1 MIYLFYQDKHF
12 RIRLVVLFITLLLI
26 AVILK
31 VFYIQV
37 FQYQKLN
44 SLANDLW
51 QRNLPITADRGLILD
66 RNGKVLASNIT
77 TTSLYLV
84 PNQIKDKETVAKT
97 LSEILKVSYEE
108 MYKHVSK
115 KTSIERVHPEGRQL
129 SFEIADKINSYNYDG
144 VYLLKEAKRYYPY
157 NELLSHVLGYV
168 GIDSQGLSGL
178 ELKYDKELTGT
189 SGSIKYYSDAK
200 GNRLKK
206 AEEYTEPT
214 SGNNIYL
221 TIDLDLQQAIEREL
235 DNAVDKYNPEHALA
249 IAMNPKTGE
258 ILGMSSRPSYNP
270 NDYQTYTQ
278 EVLSRNLPIW
288 MTYEPGSTMKIT
300 TLAAA
305 INENVV
311 NLFTDTFY
319 DSGSINVD
327 GATIHCWK
335 AGGHGAQTF
344 LNVVENSCNPG
355 FVNLGFRLGK
365 EKLFK
370 YIHNLGFGEKTGID
384 LTGEATGIL
393 FNLDKV
399 GNVELATT
407 AFGQGVSVTPIQQVR
422 SVSAIVNGGTLYQP
436 YIVKKIENTTTKET
450 ISEVN
455 PIAIRRVISEE
466 TSSLVRFALENVV
479 AHGSGRNA
487 YIENYRIGGKT
498 GTAQKVSNGRY
509 MVGNYI
515 LSFIGFLPADAPE
528 IVLYVAIDNP
538 KGVTQYGGVV
548 AAPIAKAIF
557 QSYIAKNNISKS
569 KETIPKTYNWM
580 DTKYSILPSVIGKT
594 IKEANSILKN
604 YKIEYSGD
612 GDKIIYQS
620 PEPDYYVADDSTV
633 KLMLGD

>member
-1 MIYLFYQDKHF
+1 MFYQDKHF
-12 RIRLVVLFITLLLI
+12 RIRLVVLFVTLLLI

-51 QRNLPITADRGLILD
+51 QRNLPITPDRGLILD

-84 PNQIKDKETVAKT
+84 PNQIKNKEEVAKT
-97 LSEILKVSYEE
+97 LSEILEVPYDE

-115 KTSIERVHPEGRQL
+115 RTSIERVHPEGRQL

-144 VYLLKEAKRYYPY
+144 IYLLKEAKRYYPY
-157 NELLSHVLGYV
+157 NDLLSHVLGYV
-168 GIDSQGLSGL
+168 GIDNQGLSGL
-178 ELKYDKELTGT
+178 ELKYNEELTGT

-200 GNRLKK
+200 GNRLNK
-206 AEEYTEPT
+206 AEEYKEAI
-214 SGNNIYL
+214 SGNNVYL
-221 TIDLDLQQAIEREL
+221 TIDLDLQQSVEREL
-235 DNAVDKYNPEHALA
+235 DNAVAKYNPEHALA
-249 IAMNPKTGE
+249 IAINPKTGE
-258 ILGMSSRPSYNP
+258 ILAMASRPSYNP

-300 TLAAA
+300 TISAA
-305 INENVV
+305 INEGVV
-311 NLFTDTFY
+311 NLFTDTFF

-335 AGGHGAQTF
+335 SGGHGAQTF

-370 YIHNLGFGEKTGID
+370 YIKDFGFGEKTGID
-384 LTGEATGIL
+384 LTGEAKGIL
-393 FNLDKV
+393 FDLDRV

-407 AFGQGVSVTPIQQVR
+407 AFGQGISVTPIQQVR
-422 SVSAIVNGGTLYQP
+422 SVSAAVNGGTLYQP
-436 YIVKKIENTTTKET
+436 YIVKRVENATTKET

-455 PIAIRRVISEE
+455 PTVIKQVITEE
-466 TSSLVRFALENVV
+466 SSKLVRFALENVV

-498 GTAQKVSNGRY
+498 GTAQKVNNGRY

-515 LSFIGFLPADAPE
+515 LSFIGFLPADDPE
-528 IVLYVAIDNP
+528 IVLYVAVDNP

-557 QSYIAKNNISKS
+557 SSYIEMNNVPKS
-569 KETIPKTYNWM
+569 KDTIPKTYNWL
-580 DTKYSILPSVIGKT
+580 DTKYSILPNVIGKT
-594 IKEANSILKN
+594 IKEANNILKD
-604 YKIEYSGD
+604 YKIEYSGE
-612 GDKIIYQS
+612 GNKVIYQS
-620 PEPDYYVADDSTV
+620 PEPEYYVSDGSTV

>member
-1 MIYLFYQDKHF
+1 MFYQDKHF
-12 RIRLVVLFITLLLI
+12 RIRLVVLFVTLLLI

-51 QRNLPITADRGLILD
+51 QRNLPITPDRGLILD

-84 PNQIKDKETVAKT
+84 PNQIKNKEEVAKT
-97 LSEILKVSYEE
+97 LSEILEVPYDE

-115 KTSIERVHPEGRQL
+115 RTSIERVHPEGRQL

-144 VYLLKEAKRYYPY
+144 IYLLKEAKRYYPY
-157 NELLSHVLGYV
+157 NDLLSHVLGYV
-168 GIDSQGLSGL
+168 GIDNQGLSGL
-178 ELKYDKELTGT
+178 ELKYNEELTGT

-200 GNRLKK
+200 GNRLNK
-206 AEEYTEPT
+206 AEEYKEAIC
-214 SGNNIYL
+214 GNNVYL
-221 TIDLDLQQAIEREL
+221 TIDLDLQQSVEREL
-235 DNAVDKYNPEHALA
+235 DNAVAKYNPEHALA
-249 IAMNPKTGE
+249 IAINPKTGE
-258 ILGMSSRPSYNP
+258 ILAMASRPSYNP
-270 NDYQTYTQ
+270 NEYQTYTQ

-300 TLAAA
+300 TLSAA
-305 INENVV
+305 INEGVV
-311 NLFTDTFY
+311 NLFTDTFF

-335 AGGHGAQTF
+335 SGGHGAQTF

-370 YIHNLGFGEKTGID
+370 YIKDFGFGEKTGID
-384 LTGEATGIL
+384 LTGEAKGIL
-393 FNLDKV
+393 FDLDRV

-407 AFGQGVSVTPIQQVR
+407 AFGQGISVTPIQQVR
-422 SVSAIVNGGTLYQP
+422 SVSAAINGGTLYQP
-436 YIVKKIENTTTKET
+436 YIVKRVENATTKET

-455 PIAIRRVISEE
+455 PTVIRQVITEE
-466 TSSLVRFALENVV
+466 SSKLVRFALENVV

-498 GTAQKVSNGRY
+498 GTAQKVNNGRY

-515 LSFIGFLPADAPE
+515 LSFIGFLPADDPE
-528 IVLYVAIDNP
+528 IVLYVAVDNP

-557 QSYIAKNNISKS
+557 SSYIEMNNVPKS
-569 KETIPKTYNWM
+569 KDTIPKTYNWL
-580 DTKYSILPSVIGKT
+580 DTKYSILPNVIGKT
-594 IKEANSILKN
+594 IKEANNILKD
-604 YKIEYSGD
+604 YKIEYSGE
-612 GDKIIYQS
+612 GNKVIYQS
-620 PEPDYYVADDSTV
+620 PEPEYYVSDDSTV

>member
-1 MIYLFYQDKHF
+1 MFYQDKHF
-12 RIRLVVLFITLLLI
+12 RIRLVVLFVTLLLI

-51 QRNLPITADRGLILD
+51 QRNLPITPDRGLILD

-84 PNQIKDKETVAKT
+84 PNQIKNKEEVAKT
-97 LSEILKVSYEE
+97 LSEILEVPYDE

-115 KTSIERVHPEGRQL
+115 RTSIERVHPEGRQL

-144 VYLLKEAKRYYPY
+144 IYLLKEAKRYYPY
-157 NELLSHVLGYV
+157 NDLLSHVLGYV
-168 GIDSQGLSGL
+168 GIDNQGLSGL
-178 ELKYDKELTGT
+178 ELKYNEELTGT

-200 GNRLKK
+200 GNRLNK
-206 AEEYTEPT
+206 AEEYKEAI
-214 SGNNIYL
+214 SGNNVYL
-221 TIDLDLQQAIEREL
+221 TIDLDLQQSVEREL
-235 DNAVDKYNPEHALA
+235 DNAVAKYNPEHALA
-249 IAMNPKTGE
+249 IAINPKTGE
-258 ILGMSSRPSYNP
+258 ILAMASRPSYNP
-270 NDYQTYTQ
+270 NEYQTYTQ

-300 TLAAA
+300 TLSAA
-305 INENVV
+305 INEGVV
-311 NLFTDTFY
+311 NLFTDTFF

-335 AGGHGAQTF
+335 SGGHGAQTF

-370 YIHNLGFGEKTGID
+370 YIKDFGFGEKTGID
-384 LTGEATGIL
+384 LTGEAKGIL
-393 FNLDKV
+393 FDLDRV

-407 AFGQGVSVTPIQQVR
+407 AFGQGISVTPIQQVR
-422 SVSAIVNGGTLYQP
+422 SVSAAINGGTLYQP
-436 YIVKKIENTTTKET
+436 YIVKRVENATTKET

-455 PIAIRRVISEE
+455 PTVIRQVITEE
-466 TSSLVRFALENVV
+466 SSKLVRFALENVV

-498 GTAQKVSNGRY
+498 GTAQKVNNGRY

-515 LSFIGFLPADAPE
+515 LSFIGFLPADDPE
-528 IVLYVAIDNP
+528 IVLYVAVDNP

-557 QSYIAKNNISKS
+557 SSYIEMNNVPKS
-569 KETIPKTYNWM
+569 KDTIPKTYNWL
-580 DTKYSILPSVIGKT
+580 DTKYSILPNVIGKT
-594 IKEANSILKN
+594 IKEANNILKD
-604 YKIEYSGD
+604 YKIEYSGE
-612 GDKIIYQS
+612 GNKVIYQS
-620 PEPDYYVADDSTV
+620 PEPEYYVSDDSTV

>member
-1 MIYLFYQDKHF
+1 MFYQDKHF
-12 RIRLVVLFITLLLI
+12 RIRLVVLFVTLLLI

-51 QRNLPITADRGLILD
+51 QRNLPITPDRGLILD

-84 PNQIKDKETVAKT
+84 PNQIKNKEEVAKT
-97 LSEILKVSYEE
+97 LSEILEVPYDE

-115 KTSIERVHPEGRQL
+115 RTSIERVHPEGRQL

-144 VYLLKEAKRYYPY
+144 IYLLKEAKRYYPY
-157 NELLSHVLGYV
+157 NDLLSHVLGYV
-168 GIDSQGLSGL
+168 GIDNQGLSGL
-178 ELKYDKELTGT
+178 ELKYNEELTGT

-200 GNRLKK
+200 GNRLNK
-206 AEEYTEPT
+206 AEEYKEAI
-214 SGNNIYL
+214 SGNNVYL
-221 TIDLDLQQAIEREL
+221 TIDLDLQQSVEREL
-235 DNAVDKYNPEHALA
+235 DNAVAKYNPEHALA
-249 IAMNPKTGE
+249 IAINPKTGE
-258 ILGMSSRPSYNP
+258 ILAMASRPSYNP
-270 NDYQTYTQ
+270 NEYQTYTQ

-300 TLAAA
+300 TLSAA
-305 INENVV
+305 INEGVV
-311 NLFTDTFY
+311 NLFTDTFF

-335 AGGHGAQTF
+335 SGGHGAQTF

-370 YIHNLGFGEKTGID
+370 YIKDFGFGEKTGID
-384 LTGEATGIL
+384 LTGEAKGIL
-393 FNLDKV
+393 FDLDRV

-407 AFGQGVSVTPIQQVR
+407 AFGQGISVTPIQQVR
-422 SVSAIVNGGTLYQP
+422 SVSAAVNGGTLYQP
-436 YIVKKIENTTTKET
+436 YIVKRVENATTKET

-455 PIAIRRVISEE
+455 PTVIKQVITEE
-466 TSSLVRFALENVV
+466 SSKLVRFALENVV

-498 GTAQKVSNGRY
+498 GTAQKVNNGRY

-515 LSFIGFLPADAPE
+515 LSFIGFLPADDPE
-528 IVLYVAIDNP
+528 IVLYVAVDNP

-557 QSYIAKNNISKS
+557 SSYIEMNNVPKS
-569 KETIPKTYNWM
+569 KDTIPKTYNWL
-580 DTKYSILPSVIGKT
+580 DTKYSILPNVIGKT
-594 IKEANSILKN
+594 IKEANNILKD
-604 YKIEYSGD
+604 YKIEYSGE
-612 GDKIIYQS
+612 GNKVIYQS
-620 PEPDYYVADDSTV
+620 PEPEYYVSDDSTV

>member
-1 MIYLFYQDKHF
+1 MFYQDKHF
-12 RIRLVVLFITLLLI
+12 RMRLVVLFVTLLLI

-51 QRNLPITADRGLILD
+51 QRNLPITPDRGLILD

-84 PNQIKDKETVAKT
+84 PNQIKNKEEVAKT
-97 LSEILKVSYEE
+97 LSEILEVSYEE

-115 KTSIERVHPEGRQL
+115 RTSIERVHPEGRQL

-157 NELLSHVLGYV
+157 NDLLSHVLGYV
-168 GIDSQGLSGL
+168 GIDNQGLSGL

-200 GNRLKK
+200 GNRLNK
-206 AEEYTEPT
+206 AEEYKEAI
-214 SGNNIYL
+214 SGNNVYL
-221 TIDLDLQQAIEREL
+221 TIDLDLQQSVEREL
-235 DNAVDKYNPEHALA
+235 DNAVAKYDPEHALA

-258 ILGMSSRPSYNP
+258 IIAMASRPSYNP

-300 TLAAA
+300 TLSAA
-305 INENVV
+305 INERVV

-319 DSGSINVD
+319 DSGSVNVD

-370 YIHNLGFGEKTGID
+370 YIKDFGFGEKTGID
-384 LTGEATGIL
+384 LTGEAKGIL
-393 FNLDKV
+393 FDLNRV

-422 SVSAIVNGGTLYQP
+422 SVSAAVNGGTLYQP
-436 YIVKKIENTTTKET
+436 YIVKKVENASTKEI

-455 PIAIRRVISEE
+455 PTAIRKVITEE
-466 TSSLVRFALENVV
+466 SSKLVRFALENVV

-498 GTAQKVSNGRY
+498 GTAQKVNNGRY

-515 LSFIGFLPADAPE
+515 LSFIGFLPADDPE

-548 AAPIAKAIF
+548 AAPIAKAVF
-557 QSYIAKNNISKS
+557 SSYIELNNIPKS
-569 KETIPKTYNWM
+569 KDTIPKTYNWL
-580 DTKYSILPSVIGKT
+580 DTKYSILPNVIGKT

-604 YKIEYSGD
+604 YKIEYSGE
-612 GDKIIYQS
+612 GNKVIYQS
-620 PEPDYYVADDSTV
+620 PEPEYYVSDSSTV
-633 KLMLGD
+633 KLMLGN

>member
-1 MIYLFYQDKHF
+1 MFYQDKHF
-12 RIRLVVLFITLLLI
+12 RIRIVVLFVTLLLI

-51 QRNLPITADRGLILD
+51 QRNLPITPDRGLILD
-66 RNGKVLASNIT
+66 RNGQVLASNIT

-84 PNQIKDKETVAKT
+84 PNQIKNKEEVAKT
-97 LSEILKVSYEE
+97 LSEILGVSYEE

-157 NELLSHVLGYV
+157 DDLLSHVLGYV
-168 GIDSQGLSGL
+168 GIDNQGLSGL
-178 ELKYDKELTGT
+178 ELKYDEELTGT

-200 GNRLKK
+200 GNRLNK
-206 AEEYTEPT
+206 AEEYKEAI
-214 SGNNIYL
+214 SGNNVYL
-221 TIDLDLQQAIEREL
+221 TIDLDLQQSVEREL
-235 DNAVDKYNPEHALA
+235 DNAVAKYNPEHALA

-258 ILGMSSRPSYNP
+258 ILAMASRPSYNP
-270 NDYQTYTQ
+270 NEYQTYTQ

-300 TLAAA
+300 TLSAA
-305 INENVV
+305 INEGVV

-335 AGGHGAQTF
+335 SGGHGAQTF

-365 EKLFK
+365 EKLFQ
-370 YIHNLGFGEKTGID
+370 YIKDFGFGEKTGID
-384 LTGEATGIL
+384 LTGEAKGIL
-393 FNLDKV
+393 FDLDKV

-422 SVSAIVNGGTLYQP
+422 SVSAAVNGGTLYQP
-436 YIVKKIENTTTKET
+436 YIVKRVENATTKET

-455 PIAIRRVISEE
+455 PTAIRQVITEE
-466 TSSLVRFALENVV
+466 SSKLVRFALENVV

-498 GTAQKVSNGRY
+498 GTAQKVNNGRY

-515 LSFIGFLPADAPE
+515 LSFIGFLPADDPE

-557 QSYIAKNNISKS
+557 SSYIEMNNIPKS
-569 KETIPKTYNWM
+569 KETIPKTYNWL
-580 DTKYSILPSVIGKT
+580 DTKYSILPNVIGKT
-594 IKEANSILKN
+594 IKEANTILKD
-604 YKIEYSGD
+604 YKIEYSGE
-612 GDKIIYQS
+612 GNKIIYQS
-620 PEPDYYVADDSTV
+620 PEPEYYVSDGSTV

>member
-1 MIYLFYQDKHF
+1 MFYQDKHF
-12 RIRLVVLFITLLLI
+12 RIRLVVLFVTLLLI

-51 QRNLPITADRGLILD
+51 QRNLPITPDRGLILD

-84 PNQIKDKETVAKT
+84 PNQIKNKEEVAKT
-97 LSEILKVSYEE
+97 LSEILEVPYDE

-115 KTSIERVHPEGRQL
+115 RTSIERVHPEGRQL

-144 VYLLKEAKRYYPY
+144 IYLLKEAKRYYPY
-157 NELLSHVLGYV
+157 NDLLSHVLGYV
-168 GIDSQGLSGL
+168 GIDNQGLSGL
-178 ELKYDKELTGT
+178 ELKYNEELTGT

-200 GNRLKK
+200 GNRLNK
-206 AEEYTEPT
+206 AEEYKEAI
-214 SGNNIYL
+214 SGNNVYL
-221 TIDLDLQQAIEREL
+221 TIDLDLQQSVEREL
-235 DNAVDKYNPEHALA
+235 DNAIAKYNPEHALA
-249 IAMNPKTGE
+249 IAINPKTGE
-258 ILGMSSRPSYNP
+258 ILAMASRPSYNP
-270 NDYQTYTQ
+270 NEYQTYTQ

-300 TLAAA
+300 TLSAA
-305 INENVV
+305 INEGVV

-370 YIHNLGFGEKTGID
+370 YIKDFGFGEKTGID
-384 LTGEATGIL
+384 LTGEAKGIL
-393 FNLDKV
+393 FDLDRV

-407 AFGQGVSVTPIQQVR
+407 AFGQGISVTPIQQVR
-422 SVSAIVNGGTLYQP
+422 SVSAAVNGGTLYQP
-436 YIVKKIENTTTKET
+436 YIVKRVENATTKET

-455 PIAIRRVISEE
+455 PTVIRQVITEE
-466 TSSLVRFALENVV
+466 SSKLVRFALENVV

-498 GTAQKVSNGRY
+498 GTAQKVNNGRY

-515 LSFIGFLPADAPE
+515 LSFIGFLPADDPE
-528 IVLYVAIDNP
+528 IVLYVAVDNP

-557 QSYIAKNNISKS
+557 SSYIEMNNVPKS
-569 KETIPKTYNWM
+569 KDTIPKTYNWL
-580 DTKYSILPSVIGKT
+580 DTKYSILPNVIGKT
-594 IKEANSILKN
+594 IKEANNILKD
-604 YKIEYSGD
+604 YKIEYSGE
-612 GDKIIYQS
+612 GNKVIYQS
-620 PEPDYYVADDSTV
+620 PEPEYYVSDDSTV

>member
-1 MIYLFYQDKHF
+1 MFYQDKHF
-12 RIRLVVLFITLLLI
+12 RIRLVVLFVTLLLI

-51 QRNLPITADRGLILD
+51 QRNLPITPDRGLILD

-84 PNQIKDKETVAKT
+84 PNQIKNKEEVAKT
-97 LSEILKVSYEE
+97 LSEILEVPYDE

-115 KTSIERVHPEGRQL
+115 RTSIERVHPEGRQL

-144 VYLLKEAKRYYPY
+144 IYLLKEAKRYYPY
-157 NELLSHVLGYV
+157 NDLLSHVLGYV
-168 GIDSQGLSGL
+168 GIDNQGLSGL
-178 ELKYDKELTGT
+178 ELKYNEELTGT

-200 GNRLKK
+200 GNRLNE
-206 AEEYTEPT
+206 AEEYKEAI
-214 SGNNIYL
+214 SGNNVYL
-221 TIDLDLQQAIEREL
+221 TIDLDLQQSVEREL
-235 DNAVDKYNPEHALA
+235 DNAVAKYNPEHALA
-249 IAMNPKTGE
+249 IAINPKTGE
-258 ILGMSSRPSYNP
+258 ILAMASRPSYNP

-300 TLAAA
+300 TLSAA
-305 INENVV
+305 INEGVV

-319 DSGSINVD
+319 DSGSVNVD

-335 AGGHGAQTF
+335 SGGHGAQTF

-370 YIHNLGFGEKTGID
+370 YIKDFGFGEKTGID
-384 LTGEATGIL
+384 LTGEAKGIL
-393 FNLDKV
+393 FDLDRV

-407 AFGQGVSVTPIQQVR
+407 AFGQGISVTPIQQVR
-422 SVSAIVNGGTLYQP
+422 SVSAAINGGTLYQP
-436 YIVKKIENTTTKET
+436 YIVKRVENATTKET

-455 PIAIRRVISEE
+455 PTVIRQVITEE
-466 TSSLVRFALENVV
+466 SSKLVRFALENVV

-498 GTAQKVSNGRY
+498 GTAQKVNNGRY

-515 LSFIGFLPADAPE
+515 LSFIGFLPADDPE
-528 IVLYVAIDNP
+528 IVLYVAVDNP

-557 QSYIAKNNISKS
+557 SSYIEMNNVPKS
-569 KETIPKTYNWM
+569 KDTIPKTYNWL
-580 DTKYSILPSVIGKT
+580 DTKYSILPNVIGKT
-594 IKEANSILKN
+594 IKEANNILKD
-604 YKIEYSGD
+604 YKIEYSGE
-612 GDKIIYQS
+612 GNKVIYQS
-620 PEPDYYVADDSTV
+620 PEPEYYVSDDSTV

>member
-1 MIYLFYQDKHF
+1 MFYQDKHF
-12 RIRLVVLFITLLLI
+12 RIRIVVLFVTLLLI

-51 QRNLPITADRGLILD
+51 QRNLPITPDRGLILD

-84 PNQIKDKETVAKT
+84 PNQIKNKEEVAKT
-97 LSEILKVSYEE
+97 LSEILGVSYEE

-157 NELLSHVLGYV
+157 DDLLSHVLGYV
-168 GIDSQGLSGL
+168 GIDNQGLSGL
-178 ELKYDKELTGT
+178 ELKYDEELTGT

-200 GNRLKK
+200 GNRLNK
-206 AEEYTEPT
+206 AEEYKEAI
-214 SGNNIYL
+214 SGNNVYL
-221 TIDLDLQQAIEREL
+221 TIDLDLQQSVEREL
-235 DNAVDKYNPEHALA
+235 DNAVAKYNPEHALA

-258 ILGMSSRPSYNP
+258 ILAMASRPSYNP
-270 NDYQTYTQ
+270 NEYQTYTQ

-300 TLAAA
+300 TLSAA
-305 INENVV
+305 INEGVV

-335 AGGHGAQTF
+335 SGGHSAQTF

-365 EKLFK
+365 EKLFQ
-370 YIHNLGFGEKTGID
+370 YIKDFGFGEKTGID
-384 LTGEATGIL
+384 LTGEAKGIL
-393 FNLDKV
+393 FDLDKV

-422 SVSAIVNGGTLYQP
+422 SVSAAVNGGTLYQP
-436 YIVKKIENTTTKET
+436 YIVKRVENATTKET

-455 PIAIRRVISEE
+455 PTAIRQVITEE
-466 TSSLVRFALENVV
+466 SSKLVRFALENVV

-498 GTAQKVSNGRY
+498 GTAQKVNNGRY

-515 LSFIGFLPADAPE
+515 LSFIGFLPADDPE

-557 QSYIAKNNISKS
+557 SSYIEMNNIPKS
-569 KETIPKTYNWM
+569 KETIPKTYNWL
-580 DTKYSILPSVIGKT
+580 DTKYSILPNVIGKT
-594 IKEANSILKN
+594 IKEANTILKD
-604 YKIEYSGD
+604 YKIEYSGE
-612 GDKIIYQS
+612 GNKIIYQS
-620 PEPDYYVADDSTV
+620 PEPEYYVSDGSTV

>member
-1 MIYLFYQDKHF
+1 MFYQDKHF
-12 RIRLVVLFITLLLI
+12 RIRLVVLFVTLLLI

-51 QRNLPITADRGLILD
+51 QRNLPITPDRGLILD

-84 PNQIKDKETVAKT
+84 PNQIKNKEEVAKT
-97 LSEILKVSYEE
+97 LSEILEVPYDE

-115 KTSIERVHPEGRQL
+115 RTSIERVHPEGRQL

-144 VYLLKEAKRYYPY
+144 IYLLKEAKRYYPY
-157 NELLSHVLGYV
+157 NDLLSHVLGYV
-168 GIDSQGLSGL
+168 GIDNQGLSGL
-178 ELKYDKELTGT
+178 ELKYNEELTGT
-189 SGSIKYYSDAK
+189 SGSIRYYSDAK
-200 GNRLKK
+200 GNRLNK
-206 AEEYTEPT
+206 AEEYKEAI
-214 SGNNIYL
+214 SGNNVYL
-221 TIDLDLQQAIEREL
+221 TIDLDLQQSVEREL
-235 DNAVDKYNPEHALA
+235 DNAVAKYNPEHALA
-249 IAMNPKTGE
+249 IAINPKTGE
-258 ILGMSSRPSYNP
+258 ILAMASRPSYNP

-300 TLAAA
+300 TLSAA
-305 INENVV
+305 INEGVV
-311 NLFTDTFY
+311 NLFTDTFF

-335 AGGHGAQTF
+335 SGGHGAQTF

-370 YIHNLGFGEKTGID
+370 YIKDFGFGEKTGID
-384 LTGEATGIL
+384 LTGEAKGIL
-393 FNLDKV
+393 FDLDRV

-407 AFGQGVSVTPIQQVR
+407 AFGQGISVTPIQQVR
-422 SVSAIVNGGTLYQP
+422 SVSAAVNGGTLYQP
-436 YIVKKIENTTTKET
+436 YIVKRVENATTKET

-455 PIAIRRVISEE
+455 PTVIRQVITEE
-466 TSSLVRFALENVV
+466 SSKLVRFALENVV

-498 GTAQKVSNGRY
+498 GTAQKVNNGRY

-515 LSFIGFLPADAPE
+515 LSFIGFLPADDPE
-528 IVLYVAIDNP
+528 IVLYVAVDNP

-557 QSYIAKNNISKS
+557 SSYIEMNNVPKS
-569 KETIPKTYNWM
+569 KDTIPKTYNWL
-580 DTKYSILPSVIGKT
+580 DTKYSILPNVIGKT
-594 IKEANSILKN
+594 IKEANNILKD
-604 YKIEYSGD
+604 YKIEYSGE
-612 GDKIIYQS
+612 GNKVIYQS
-620 PEPDYYVADDSTV
+620 PEPEYYVSDGSTV